1 MTRQKKEYCT
11 HKRTGNRVFDT
22 ARHVLFFDC
31 PFQKGVILMA
41 TRRTLTIDCKK
52 FAQLCRQRYMLSS
65 DLAHESG
72 ITIRTIARLLYTGV
86 PSLNVQIRTAYRLA
100 QALHVPVDSILYQ
113 PDTNGEQGA

>member
-1 MTRQKKEYCT
+1 
-11 HKRTGNRVFDT
+11 
-22 ARHVLFFDC
+22 
-31 PFQKGVILMA
+31 MA
-41 TRRTLTIDCKK
+41 TRRTLNIDCKK

-65 DLAHESG
+65 DLAHASG

-113 PDTNGEQGA
+113 PDTNGKQGA

>member
-1 MTRQKKEYCT
+1 
-11 HKRTGNRVFDT
+11 
-22 ARHVLFFDC
+22 
-31 PFQKGVILMA
+31 MA
-41 TRRTLTIDCKK
+41 TRRTLNIDCRK

-65 DLAHESG
+65 DLAHASG

-100 QALHVPVDSILYQ
+100 QALHVPVDAILYQ